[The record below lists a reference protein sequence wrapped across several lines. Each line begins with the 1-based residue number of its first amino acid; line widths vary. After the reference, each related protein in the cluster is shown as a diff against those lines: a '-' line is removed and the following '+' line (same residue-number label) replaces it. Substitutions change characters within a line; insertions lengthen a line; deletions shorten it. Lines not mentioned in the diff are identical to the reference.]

1 MRTHLILLA
10 AAAALLAACGHTGG
24 APLAGDESMVQTDE
38 QSVATITRD
47 IEFMAFL
54 HRFAEDPDFQMQH
67 IKFPLGKLSYA
78 NIFDEEGETF
88 YPDDFTERYWLLSE
102 GEYMRD
108 GGAGYFT
115 WVNDNK
121 IVYDYNC
128 SLLEDCWAE
137 FGDEYTFEKI
147 DGEWYVTAGDYYGSD
162 VGIADYQAGYVASQ
176 NELFRKEHTEPYTPY
191 EYNGT
196 PGDYPQA
203 SERRLTEQDLQGMDS
218 KQLRLMRNEIMAR
231 HGYAFKNED
240 LKKHFNEQPWYFP
253 LFLNVDGALSDIEK
267 ENVTFIKAHER
278 TTKNERQ

>member
-1 MRTHLILLA
+1 MRLKVVII
-10 AAAALLAACGHTGG
+10 AAAALLVAACGNSTGAG
-24 APLAGDESMVQTDE
+24 NKEADMLQVEEQTVAP
-38 QSVATITRD
+38 ITRD
-47 IEFMAFL
+47 IELMVFL
-54 HRFAEDPDFQMQH
+54 HRFAADADFQMQH

-88 YPDDFTERYWLLSE
+88 YLDDFTEKYWLLCE

-108 GGAGYFT
+108 EAAGYFT

-121 IVYDYNC
+121 IVFDYNC

-162 VGIADYQAGYVASQ
+162 VGIAEMQAGYVASR
-176 NELFRKEHTEPYTPY
+176 NDEFRKEHKELYMPYV
-191 EYNGT
+191 YNGT

-203 SERRLTEQDLQGMDS
+203 SDRLLTEKDFQGLS
-218 KQLRLMRNEIMAR
+218 AQQLRMMRNEIMAR
-231 HGYAFKNED
+231 HGYAFKNET

-253 LFLNVDGALSDIEK
+253 LFLNADSQLTDIEK
-267 ENVTFIKAHER
+267 ENVKFIQAHER
-278 TTKNERQ
+278 TTKNER